1 MESSLNQ
8 MKIYKTLFGILGMLL
23 LAISPAWAQKSVHDE
38 QKEKQWESME
48 NGPWDFSP
56 DWYYYFL
63 HKDYS
68 GAEKYWKW
76 KGFKSG
82 YHIRFKENKSDVK
95 RIMPTRMTSEETQNQ
110 KMKKAE
116 SERAYIEEL
125 YKEEV
130 ARTADRNVDLT
141 YSSFKDDFNRM
152 QESISD
158 GLLFCLKK
166 SKGKMKFQVEQ
177 LSKENEILCAD
188 IAYIHKTG
196 VGYELE
202 NTKREKAYLE
212 MKKRME
218 TLVSR
223 TAHLVGMAQVYY

>member
-1 MESSLNQ
+1 
-8 MKIYKTLFGILGMLL
+8 MKIYKILIGLLGMLL
-23 LAISPAWAQKSVHDE
+23 LAESPASAQKSVHDE
-38 QKEKQWESME
+38 QKEKQWKSME

-141 YSSFKDDFNRM
+141 YSSFKGDFNRM

-202 NTKREKAYLE
+202 NSKREKAYLK

>member
-8 MKIYKTLFGILGMLL
+8 MKIYKILIGLLGMLL
-23 LAISPAWAQKSVHDE
+23 FTVSPARAQKSVHDE
-38 QKEKQWESME
+38 QKETQWKSME
-48 NGPWDFSP
+48 NGPWDFAP

-76 KGFKSG
+76 RGFKSG

-130 ARTADRNVDLT
+130 TRTADRNVDLT
-141 YSSFKDDFNRM
+141 YSSFKGDFNRM

-166 SKGKMKFQVEQ
+166 SKWKMKFQVEQ
-177 LSKENEILCAD
+177 LSKENEVLCAD
-188 IAYIHKTG
+188 IA
-196 VGYELE
+196 
-202 NTKREKAYLE
+202 
-212 MKKRME
+212 
-218 TLVSR
+218 
-223 TAHLVGMAQVYY
+223 

>member
-1 MESSLNQ
+1 
-8 MKIYKTLFGILGMLL
+8 MKIYKILIGLLGMLL
-23 LAISPAWAQKSVHDE
+23 LAESPASAQKSVHDE
-38 QKEKQWESME
+38 QKEKQWKSME

-141 YSSFKDDFNRM
+141 YSSFKGDFNRM

-202 NTKREKAYLE
+202 NTKREKAYLK

>member
-1 MESSLNQ
+1 
-8 MKIYKTLFGILGMLL
+8 
-23 LAISPAWAQKSVHDE
+23 
-38 QKEKQWESME
+38 
-48 NGPWDFSP
+48 
-56 DWYYYFL
+56 
-63 HKDYS
+63 
-68 GAEKYWKW
+68 
-76 KGFKSG
+76 
-82 YHIRFKENKSDVK
+82 
-95 RIMPTRMTSEETQNQ
+95 MPTRMTSEETQNQ
-110 KMKKAE
+110 KMKKTE

-141 YSSFKDDFNRM
+141 YSSFKGDFNRM
-152 QESISD
+152 QESISN

-177 LSKENEILCAD
+177 LSKENEVLCAD

-202 NTKREKAYLE
+202 NSKREKAYLE